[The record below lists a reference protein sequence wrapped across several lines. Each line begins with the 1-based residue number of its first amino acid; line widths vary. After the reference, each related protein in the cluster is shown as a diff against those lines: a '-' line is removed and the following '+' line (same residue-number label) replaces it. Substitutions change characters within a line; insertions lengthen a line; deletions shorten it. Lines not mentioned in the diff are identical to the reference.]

1 MITSL
6 PPLSQVVR
14 ALAVAVVAL
23 AAVPSHA
30 LAQCPQTSLADIE
43 SEVMCPVCGT
53 PLSLATEA
61 PQAQEQR
68 DFIVRLIARCQSE
81 DEIKA
86 ALVAEFGEGVLATP
100 GDGGFDLAAYLLP
113 GLAIA
118 AGAGGIA
125 LAAFRWR
132 RGRRAGA
139 AAGAASGGRAPPE
152 SRAES
157 ERLAADLE
165 RYDL

>member
-1 MITSL
+1 MKRTFSPVARL
-6 PPLSQVVR
+6 AR
-14 ALAVAVVAL
+14 AVAIACAAL
-23 AAVPSHA
+23 MLAPAAA
-30 LAQCPQTSLADIE
+30 LAQCPQTTLGDIE
-43 SEVMCPVCGT
+43 DEVMCPVCGT

-68 DFIVRLIARCQSE
+68 DFIVQRIERCESE

-100 GDGGFDLAAYLLP
+100 GDDGFDLAAYLLP
-113 GLAIA
+113 ALAVL

-125 LAAFRWR
+125 FATLRWR
-132 RGRRAGA
+132 RRRAS
-139 AAGAASGGRAPPE
+139 AASGGTRGSPGRDSSAD
-152 SRAES
+152 SQ
-157 ERLAADLE
+157 RLAADLE

>member
-1 MITSL
+1 MKSRS
-6 PPLSQVVR
+6 PLAGHLLRVLLVAFL
-14 ALAVAVVAL
+14 ALL
-23 AAVPSHA
+23 AAPAAA
-30 LAQCPQTSLADIE
+30 LAQCPQTSLGDIE
-43 SEVMCPVCGT
+43 NEVMCPVCGT
-53 PLSLATEA
+53 PLSLATDA

-68 DFIVRLIARCQSE
+68 EFITERIERCESE

-100 GDGGFDLAAYLLP
+100 GDDGFDLAAYVLP
-113 GLAIA
+113 GLALL

-125 LAAFRWR
+125 LATVRWR
-132 RGRRAGA
+132 RARAA
-139 AAGAASGGRAPPE
+139 LRPLSPRTPDRGGSAD
-152 SRAES
+152 S

>member
-1 MITSL
+1 VKSRS
-6 PPLSQVVR
+6 PFAVR
-14 ALAVAVVAL
+14 ASRALIIALMALL
-23 AAVPSHA
+23 AAPAAA
-30 LAQCPQTSLADIE
+30 LAQCPQTSLGDIE

-68 DFIVRLIARCQSE
+68 EFITERIERCESE

-100 GDGGFDLAAYLLP
+100 GDDGFDLAAYVIP
-113 GLAIA
+113 GLALLA
-118 AGAGGIA
+118 AAGGIA
-125 LAAFRWR
+125 FATLRWR
-132 RGRRAGA
+132 RARA
-139 AAGAASGGRAPPE
+139 AAPATDSGGPP
-152 SRAES
+152 SRSASADS

>member
-1 MITSL
+1 VLLI
-6 PPLSQVVR
+6 
-14 ALAVAVVAL
+14 ALFTLL
-23 AAVPSHA
+23 AAPFAA
-30 LAQCPQTSLADIE
+30 LAQCPQTSLGEIE

-68 DFIVRLIARCQSE
+68 EFITERIERCESE

-100 GDGGFDLAAYLLP
+100 GDDGFDLAAYVLP
-113 GLAIA
+113 GLAVLA
-118 AGAGGIA
+118 AGGGIA
-125 LAAFRWR
+125 LATMRWR
-132 RGRRAGA
+132 RTRAAA
-139 AAGAASGGRAPPE
+139 AAGPPGGGE
-152 SRAES
+152 SSADS

>member
-1 MITSL
+1 LKPVAPSFSNLARTVAI
-6 PPLSQVVR
+6 
-14 ALAVAVVAL
+14 ALVAL
-23 AAVPSHA
+23 LAAPAAA
-30 LAQCPQTSLADIE
+30 LAQCPQTTLGEIE

-53 PLSLATEA
+53 PLALATEA

-68 DFIVRLIARCQSE
+68 EFITQRIERCQSE

-86 ALVAEFGEGVLATP
+86 ALVAEFGEGVLSTP
-100 GDGGFDLAAYLLP
+100 GDDGVDLAAYLLP
-113 GLAIA
+113 GLAVL

-125 LAAFRWR
+125 LATVRWR
-132 RGRRAGA
+132 RARGA
-139 AAGAASGGRAPPE
+139 AADGSVGEEAARRE
-152 SRAES
+152 SNADS